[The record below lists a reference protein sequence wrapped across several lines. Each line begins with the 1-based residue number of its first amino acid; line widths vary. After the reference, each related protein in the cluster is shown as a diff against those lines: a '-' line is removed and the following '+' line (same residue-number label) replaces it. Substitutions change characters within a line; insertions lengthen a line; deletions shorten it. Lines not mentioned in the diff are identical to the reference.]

1 GGTGIRA
8 GIIKVATGVPAITPY
23 ERAILAAA
31 AKASVATGAPIT
43 THTDQ
48 GRLGDEQERILTE
61 AGVPAHRIVI
71 GHSCGTDDH
80 AYHLAIARGGSYLG
94 FRPLRHRGAPARR
107 EARRLAAAPAAR
119 GPRCAGRRLA
129 RHRLVL
135 AWRADCAPGGLR
147 SDGEDLGARPLP
159 APDRAAPQGRRRER
173 RRRGAAAAREPA
185 ALLCR
190 RGASGRRLAPGRG
203 APGEVLGPARIA
215 RVDGLR
221 RDPLLGEQGL
231 EPGGAR
237 VGELGPGVGGVGAD
251 GRAAGEP
258 LARERGRAARLDEA
272 QRDPEPRRGLPS
284 AAPLC
289 AGGEGRVE
297 DGDAAGGD
305 DRLRARDEAR
315 VDALRPLGRVDPG
328 ARRRAGAPGG
338 GAAGAGPA
346 HPRPAVH

>member
-203 APGEVLGPARIA
+203 AQGEVLGPARIA

-221 RDPLLGEQGL
+221 RDPLLGEHGL
-231 EPGGAR
+231 EAGEAR
-237 VGELGPGVGGVGAD
+237 LEELRPGVGRVGAD
-251 GRAAGEP
+251 RRAAGEP
-258 LARERGRAARLDEA
+258 LARARLQEGGRARGAGDGGRGTGA
-272 QRDPEPRRGLPS
+272 ARGLTR
-284 AAPLC
+284 APPRG
-289 AGGEGRVE
+289 AGGDARVE
-297 DGDAAGGD
+297 AGDAAGGD
-305 DRLRARDEAR
+305 DRLRARDEAG

-328 ARRRAGAPGG
+328 ARRRAGALGG
-338 GAAGAGPA
+338 G
-346 HPRPAVH
+346 